1 MSISYKGEMINNIL
15 LSLCGYKLVYRKPT
29 HTDRSVFSADLLSI
43 VWLPYTFIVGLILMT
58 VRENTINVVTNSA
71 QAMPTQQLFAL
82 GEPYRCSDTT
92 PHTRQE
98 GTAYDQ
104 ARSIV
109 KEEWNLKQEEAHL
122 TGTLRE
128 NGYTLIIHLISIDNR
143 NTHQTRQ
150 QRITRH

>member
-71 QAMPTQQLFAL
+71 QAMPTQ
-82 GEPYRCSDTT
+82 
-92 PHTRQE
+92 
-98 GTAYDQ
+98 
-104 ARSIV
+104 
-109 KEEWNLKQEEAHL
+109 
-122 TGTLRE
+122 
-128 NGYTLIIHLISIDNR
+128 
-143 NTHQTRQ
+143 
-150 QRITRH
+150 